1 MVLVDIRFNISILDN
16 LTEAIQELES
26 VKDKRD
32 VILCSLMALVI
43 AHKRSK
49 NSDKQTVQ
57 QLEAKLKS
65 ERTQCGETALYFGGM
80 FLFHSG
86 RPDKAREYVDRM
98 LKLSPSSKEVCFRY
112 FIYCQQDL
120 SMPSIVNHFVLIL
133 ESFYWKIA
141 LILSAIISFHFHETV
156 FEYDLQDLLDEQKE
170 LPM

>member
-98 LKLSPSSKEVCFRY
+98 LKPACDSVAQKF
-112 FIYCQQDL
+112 
-120 SMPSIVNHFVLIL
+120 SIHFD
-133 ESFYWKIA
+133 FYG
-141 LILSAIISFHFHETV
+141 
-156 FEYDLQDLLDEQKE
+156 
-170 LPM
+170 